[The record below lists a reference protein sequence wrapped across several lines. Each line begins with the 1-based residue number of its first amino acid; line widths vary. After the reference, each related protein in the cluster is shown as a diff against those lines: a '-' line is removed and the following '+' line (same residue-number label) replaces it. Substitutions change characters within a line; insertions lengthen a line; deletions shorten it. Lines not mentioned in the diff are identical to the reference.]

1 RGQTVI
7 LTKLRYLEFPIL
19 HLFSENGH
27 SSYNNTEH
35 IKPCSATSISPL
47 TSFSDGR
54 NWEQRMS
61 SWRSLLL
68 RIGEKCPEYGG
79 NADFKDHIETCSG
92 VIRRELEH
100 SSEDISSFLLQCAE
114 QLPHKVPLY
123 GTVIGLLNL
132 ENEEFVKGVVETTQ
146 THFQMCSKVLQPAS
160 LVVVFETLL
169 SSAATTLDEEKGNP
183 SWQARGDFFVTC
195 ILSCLPWGG
204 SELAEQ
210 VPEEIER
217 VMVGMEAYLSIRR
230 HNSDIG
236 LSFFE
241 DDDDSNAGEKV
252 LQDFLEDLWDRIKAL
267 STNGW
272 KVDSVPRP
280 HLAFE
285 AQLVSGK
292 AHELGCINAPEQ
304 PDPLPQPMGI
314 AYGREKHIAE
324 LRYPQRIRRLNIFPT
339 GKSEDMQPID
349 RFIVEEYLLDVLL
362 FLNGCRKECASS
374 MVGLPVPFRY
384 EYLMAET
391 IFAQLLL
398 LPQPPFNPLYYTLVI
413 MDLCKALPG
422 AFPAV
427 VAGAVR
433 ALFEKISDLDMECR
447 TRLILWFSHHLSNF
461 QFIWPW
467 EEWAFVLDLP
477 KWAPQRVFVQE
488 VLEREV
494 RLSYWDKVKQ
504 SVENAPALEEL
515 LPPKGSPNFKYSV
528 EDGKEKT
535 ECHAV
540 SAELSNKVK
549 GRASAREVISWVEET
564 VLTNHGWEV
573 TLSVIVQTLLDIG
586 SKSFTHLITVLE
598 RYGQVIARL
607 CPDLDKQVLL
617 IAELSSYWENNT
629 QMSAI
634 AIDRMMGYRLLSN
647 LAIIKWV
654 FSPASVELFHISDR
668 PWEILR
674 NAISKTY
681 NRMSDLRK
689 EVSSL
694 KKNVLITEEAA
705 ARAKAELDAAES
717 NLTLMNGEPVL
728 GDNPVKMK
736 RLKSH
741 AEKSKEEAE
750 SVRDSLE
757 AKEALLARAT
767 VENEELFL
775 ALYKNFSDVLRE
787 RLPDASKAQTLRD
800 LKSTQTDEMALDIDQ
815 PSTMEVD
822 EENGNTKKSQSN
834 GESGSSVYNI
844 GEKEQWCLS
853 TLGYIKSLS
862 RQYAS
867 EVWSHIE
874 KLDAEVLTQDVHPL
888 FRRAVYSGLRRPID
902 EVSSV

>member
-1 RGQTVI
+1 
-7 LTKLRYLEFPIL
+7 
-19 HLFSENGH
+19 
-27 SSYNNTEH
+27 
-35 IKPCSATSISPL
+35 
-47 TSFSDGR
+47 
-54 NWEQRMS
+54 MS
-61 SWRSLLL
+61 SWRTLLL
-68 RIGEKCPEYGG
+68 RIGNKCPEYGG
-79 NADFKDHIETCSG
+79 SADVKEHIETCYG
-92 VIRRELEH
+92 VVRRELEH
-100 SSEDISSFLLQCAE
+100 SAGDISNFLIECAE
-114 QLPHKVPLY
+114 GLPHKIPLL

-132 ENEEFVKGVVETTQ
+132 ENEDFVKGIVETTQ
-146 THFQMCSKVLQPAS
+146 TRFQEAIDSGNCDRIRVLMRFLTALMCSKVLQPAS
-160 LVVVFETLL
+160 LAVVFETLL
-169 SSAATTLDEEKGNP
+169 SSAATTVDEEKGNP

-210 VPEEIER
+210 VPEEMER
-217 VMVGMEAYLSIRR
+217 VMVGVEAYLSIRS
-230 HNSDIG
+230 HNADTG

-241 DDDDSNAGEKV
+241 EDDDLSAGEK
-252 LQDFLEDLWDRIKAL
+252 DFLEDLWDRIKFL
-267 STNGW
+267 SSNGW
-272 KVDSVPRP
+272 KADSVPRP

-285 AQLVSGK
+285 AQLVGGK
-292 AHELGCINAPEQ
+292 AHEFGPINAPEQ
-304 PDPLPQPMGI
+304 PEPLSQLSGVT
-314 AYGREKHIAE
+314 YGREKHNAE

-339 GKSEDMQPID
+339 GKSEDMQPVD
-349 RFIVEEYLLDVLL
+349 RFIVEEYLLDVLS
-362 FLNGCRKECASS
+362 FLNGCRKECASN

-391 IFAQLLL
+391 LFAQLLL
-398 LPQPPFNPLYYTLVI
+398 LPQPPFRPLYYTLVI

-433 ALFEKISDLDMECR
+433 ALFEKIADLDMECR
-447 TRLILWFSHHLSNF
+447 NRLILWFSHHLSNF

-467 EEWAFVLDLP
+467 EEWAYVLDLP

-494 RLSYWDKVKQ
+494 RLSYWEKIKQ
-504 SVENAPALEEL
+504 SIENAPALEEL

-528 EDGKEKT
+528 EDGREKT
-535 ECHAV
+535 EYHAI

-549 GRASAREVISWVEET
+549 GRATAREVITWIEET
-564 VLTNHGWEV
+564 VLSAHGFES

-598 RYGQVIARL
+598 RYGQVITRL
-607 CPDLDKQVLL
+607 CPDLDNQILL
-617 IAELSSYWENNT
+617 IAEVSSYWENST
-629 QMSAI
+629 QMTAL

-654 FSPASVELFHISDR
+654 FSPPNIEQFHISDR
-668 PWEILR
+668 PWEILG

-689 EVSSL
+689 EVVSL
-694 KKNVLITEEAA
+694 KKNVLVAEEAA

-717 NLTLMNGEPVL
+717 KLTLMNGEPVM

-741 AEKSKEEAE
+741 ADKAKEEEE
-750 SVRDSLE
+750 SVRDSLD

-775 ALYKNFSDVLRE
+775 ALYKNFSNVLKE

-800 LKSTQTDEMALDIDQ
+800 LKSTQADEMAVDTDQ

-822 EENGNTKKSQSN
+822 DENGGAKKSQSN
-834 GESGSSVYNI
+834 GESGSSNVYII

-853 TLGYIKSLS
+853 TLGYIKSFS

-888 FRRAVYSGLRRPID
+888 FRRAVYSGLRRPIN
-902 EVSSV
+902 ELASE